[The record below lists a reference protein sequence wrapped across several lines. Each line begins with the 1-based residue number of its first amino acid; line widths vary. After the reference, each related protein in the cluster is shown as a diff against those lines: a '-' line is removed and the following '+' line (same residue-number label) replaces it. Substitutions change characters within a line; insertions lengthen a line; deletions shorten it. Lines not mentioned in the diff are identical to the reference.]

1 MVTGQLQDK
10 AENLLQLYWLKN
22 SNPEILHIALKKI
35 SCTHFLSQLIKDD
48 EVKITYANL
57 FYANYK
63 DLYLPLFI
71 RFS

>member
-10 AENLLQLYWLKN
+10 AENLLQLYLLKN

-48 EVKITYANL
+48 EVKIENKGKGRHHNHL
-57 FYANYK
+57 CQ
-63 DLYLPLFI
+63 
-71 RFS
+71 FSLCKL